1 MENTYLGKD
10 VIIMCENIEIQ
21 ESEIRIEESE
31 FKHLTALEYLKRKLG
46 KEILSYGSSND
57 K

>member
-1 MENTYLGKD
+1 
-10 VIIMCENIEIQ
+10 MCEIIEID
-21 ESEIRIEESE
+21 ESEIRIEENG
-31 FKHLTALEYLKRKLG
+31 FQHLTALEYLERKLG

>member
-10 VIIMCENIEIQ
+10 VIIMCEIIEID
-21 ESEIRIEESE
+21 ESEIRIEESG
-31 FKHLTALEYLKRKLG
+31 FKHLTSLEYLELKLG
-46 KEILSYGSSND
+46 KETLSYGSSND

>member
-10 VIIMCENIEIQ
+10 VIIMCEIIEID
-21 ESEIRIEESE
+21 ESEIRIEESG
-31 FKHLTALEYLKRKLG
+31 FQHLTAFEYLERKLG
-46 KEILSYGSSND
+46 KETLSYGSSND

>member
-21 ESEIRIEESE
+21 ESEIRIEESG
-31 FKHLTALEYLKRKLG
+31 FKHLTALEYLELKLG
-46 KEILSYGSSND
+46 KEILRYGSSDD

>member
-10 VIIMCENIEIQ
+10 VIIMCEIIEID
-21 ESEIRIEESE
+21 ESEIRIEESG
-31 FKHLTALEYLKRKLG
+31 FKHLTALEYLELKLG
-46 KEILSYGSSND
+46 KETLSYGSSND

>member
-1 MENTYLGKD
+1 MENTYLRKD
-10 VIIMCENIEIQ
+10 VIIMCEIIEID
-21 ESEIRIEESE
+21 ESEIRIEENG
-31 FKHLTALEYLKRKLG
+31 FQHLTALEYLERKLG

>member
-1 MENTYLGKD
+1 MENTYLRKE
-10 VIIMCENIEIQ
+10 VIIMCEIIEID
-21 ESEIRIEESE
+21 ESEIRIEESG
-31 FKHLTALEYLKRKLG
+31 FKHLTALEYLEWKLG

>member
-10 VIIMCENIEIQ
+10 VIIMCEIIEID
-21 ESEIRIEESE
+21 ESEIRIEESG
-31 FKHLTALEYLKRKLG
+31 FQHLTALEYLERKLG